1 MVQLKH
7 SEMTV
12 KSCLALQSDAG
23 NLNSSI
29 LSSDKKIKIKVK
41 RNINSGQGG
50 KSMGLLVGKLLDSD
64 IAYYFVLE
72 VTN

>member
-12 KSCLALQSDAG
+12 KSCLALQSDPA
-23 NLNSSI
+23 NLNNSS

-41 RNINSGQGG
+41 RNSNSGQGG